1 MFLLLFSQTVLLK
14 NLDQE
19 DYCVACKEVDV
30 HFDTQPPAATQG
42 NTSEIFTLVASVEM
56 TIVTSHFHQFP
67 ILYDFMKLNL
77 IRMRFHER
85 RWQWGLDI
93 PSALINVLS
102 SLLMKVYL

>member
-1 MFLLLFSQTVLLK
+1 MLYYCFLLFSQTVLLK

-30 HFDTQPPAATQG
+30 DLDTQPPAATQG
-42 NTSEIFTLVASVEM
+42 IFTLAASVEM
-56 TIVTSHFHQFP
+56 TIVILHFYQFP
-67 ILYDFMKLNL
+67 IRYDFMKMNL

-85 RWQWGLDI
+85 RWHWGLDI

-102 SLLMKVYL
+102 SLLMKLYL